1 MVDRTWFRLVGL
13 LAGIAVLAWMI
24 HFAYVHAAAI
34 DVDWTRVRVQPAILS
49 FVILLASYA
58 CFASAWGVL
67 ADRAGL
73 RVPWGQQVQYWN
85 LTLPSKYLP
94 GKVWQGLS
102 RLALYR
108 DHRSGAASVMAIAL
122 EAMAQISCASM
133 LGGIALLAAA
143 GDRQR
148 WLPFAAILF
157 GVSTT
162 AMLCT
167 RPLGAVVDTITR
179 RLGFPRPPA
188 VSRRVLA
195 AVLIWQAVG
204 YLLMI
209 AAYVLVVAA
218 IGFDGLA
225 ILPSLAGALLLSGV
239 AGLLAIVVPAG
250 VGVRDAAFA
259 WIIVGVVP
267 AQTAVMLSLLSRVW
281 LIAGDIF
288 AFVVAAALRA
298 VTARHR

>member
-1 MVDRTWFRLVGL
+1 MSTGHGCAYNLRSCRSSFCSPAMPASPARGEFWLTARDCGCPGVNTSST
-13 LAGIAVLAWMI
+13 GIW
-24 HFAYVHAAAI
+24 
-34 DVDWTRVRVQPAILS
+34 
-49 FVILLASYA
+49 
-58 CFASAWGVL
+58 
-67 ADRAGL
+67 
-73 RVPWGQQVQYWN
+73 
-85 LTLPSKYLP
+85 TLPSKYLP

-108 DHRSGAASVMAIAL
+108 DHRSGAASVMAIPSKRWRRSAVRQCSGVLRFWQQL
-122 EAMAQISCASM
+122 EIVSVGYLLPLSFSACPQPPCCVRVRWAQSSTPLRAAS
-133 LGGIALLAAA
+133 
-143 GDRQR
+143 
-148 WLPFAAILF
+148 
-157 GVSTT
+157 
-162 AMLCT
+162 
-167 RPLGAVVDTITR
+167 
-179 RLGFPRPPA
+179 GFPRPPA